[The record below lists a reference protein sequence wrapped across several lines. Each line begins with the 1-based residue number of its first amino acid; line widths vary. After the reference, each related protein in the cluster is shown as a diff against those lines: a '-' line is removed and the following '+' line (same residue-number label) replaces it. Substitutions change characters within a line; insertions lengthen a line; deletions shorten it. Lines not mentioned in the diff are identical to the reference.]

1 MKKNKA
7 FLEEYFGIW
16 KIGTS
21 ISNYIDKSI
30 INWFKCKNFLDK
42 FLEDK
47 NKKFYFDKNT
57 NKFQNLFDSNDTSEE
72 NYLFFYD
79 NENPKLSVPVLRQIL
94 NVLYYLEFISYY
106 SDSSYIELSYTFR
119 NFFEKNYNK
128 KNLEKLIYQYASDS
142 FFRISNE
149 IIENLKKYKGCY
161 QNSNE
166 NCEDIKKKLRE
177 PKKN

>member
-7 FLEEYFGIW
+7 FLDEYFGIW

-47 NKKFYFDKNT
+47 KQKFYFDKNT
-57 NKFQNLFDSNDTSEE
+57 NKFKNLFDANDTSEE

-79 NENPKLSVPVLRQIL
+79 NGNSEV
-94 NVLYYLEFISYY
+94 
-106 SDSSYIELSYTFR
+106 SDTVF
-119 NFFEKNYNK
+119 
-128 KNLEKLIYQYASDS
+128 
-142 FFRISNE
+142 
-149 IIENLKKYKGCY
+149 
-161 QNSNE
+161 
-166 NCEDIKKKLRE
+166 
-177 PKKN
+177 